1 MRKVAFILLWFFV
14 FSIPCENILVLPG
27 IGTIARLTGMIAFPV
42 GIFAI
47 LTDRQIRPPT
57 PLLLLM
63 VFFLLFGTLTYFWTI
78 DAESTIVALRTHC
91 QLLAF
96 VWLIYEY
103 SPTSEKQVR
112 LISAYVL
119 GAYAASIIS
128 FVQFFSSKQVVYL
141 RHAAMGFN
149 PNDFGLILALGI
161 PMGWYLG
168 LLSKDKLMRW
178 VYWSYVVVGLSG
190 IFLTASRSGIFSAS
204 VAALFVISTYPR
216 RFSKSRYASLIILL
230 LAGYGII
237 HFLVPQ
243 YTWDRLSTIP
253 EEIISGDLS
262 GRLSIWFA
270 GFEALGKNPLLGV
283 GVGAYSSSVASI
295 LGYGRVAHNTL
306 FEVLVEQGIV
316 GFTIFAAFLVLV
328 WSTALRSPP
337 LTRRFW
343 IFLLLTW
350 TVGTMAMSWTH
361 RKPSWFL
368 FGLLVAQPTVIEY
381 KRLSIRGLRNLKG
394 YRLSSAVNNNS

>member
-14 FSIPCENILVLPG
+14 FSIPFENILVLPG
-27 IGTIARLTGMIAFPV
+27 IGTIARLMGMIAFPV

-63 VFFLLFGTLTYFWTI
+63 VFFLIFGTLTYFWTI
-78 DAESTIVALRTHC
+78 DAESTLVALLTSY

-96 VWLIYEY
+96 VWLICEY
-103 SPTSEKQVR
+103 APTSEKQVR

-119 GAYAASIIS
+119 GAYVASIAT
-128 FVQFFSSKQVVYL
+128 FVQFFSLKQVTYL
-141 RHAAMGFN
+141 RYAAMGFD
-149 PNDFGLILALGI
+149 PNDLGLILALGI

-178 VYWSYVVVGLSG
+178 IYWSYVLVGLSG
-190 IFLTASRSGIFSAS
+190 IFLTASRGGLLSAS
-204 VAALFVISTYPR
+204 VASLFVLLTYPR
-216 RFSKSRYASLIILL
+216 LSSKSKYASLIILL
-230 LAGYGII
+230 LASYGII
-237 HFLVPQ
+237 QFLVPQ
-243 YTWDRLSTIP
+243 YSWDRLATIP
-253 EEIISGDLS
+253 GEITSGNIS
-262 GRLSIWFA
+262 RISIWFA
-270 GFEALGKNPLLGV
+270 GFEVFGENTLLGV
-283 GVGAYSSSVASI
+283 GIGAFRSSIAPV
-295 LGYGRVAHNTL
+295 LGHGTAAHNTFL
-306 FEVLVEQGIV
+306 EILVEQGVV

-328 WSTALRSPP
+328 WATALRSSP

-350 TVGTMAMSWTH
+350 TVGIMALSWSH

-368 FGLLVAQPTVIEY
+368 FGLLAAQPTAIEY

-394 YRLSSAVNNNS
+394 YRLSSAVNNNNS